1 MANADTCVYEGRL
14 PIITPQYINIKYRI
28 MKSMT
33 KSELA
38 QAAGVSMKTLQRWLS
53 RHSEELAI
61 LGVRPRDKLLPPV
74 AVRYI
79 AEQYGIDL

>member
-1 MANADTCVYEGRL
+1 M
-14 PIITPQYINIKYRI
+14 TPHYNSKYINIKYRI

-53 RHSEELAI
+53 RHSDELAI

>member
-1 MANADTCVYEGRL
+1 MS
-14 PIITPQYINIKYRI
+14 
-28 MKSMT
+28 KSQ
-33 KSELA
+33 LA
-38 QAAGVSMKTLQRWLS
+38 AAAGVSIKTFQRWLV

>member
-1 MANADTCVYEGRL
+1 M
-14 PIITPQYINIKYRI
+14 TPHYNSQYINIKYRI

-53 RHSEELAI
+53 RHSDELAI